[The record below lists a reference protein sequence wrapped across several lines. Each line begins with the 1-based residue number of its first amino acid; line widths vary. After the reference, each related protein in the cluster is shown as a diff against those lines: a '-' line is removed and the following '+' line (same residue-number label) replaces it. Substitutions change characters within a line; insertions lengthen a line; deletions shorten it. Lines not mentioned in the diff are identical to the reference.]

1 MQTFKSLFYAYRYV
15 CWDNTIKFFFVS
27 KENKVQK
34 YFPKDIHNYRR
45 KSSLYLDYYYS
56 VPEVISVLMDNSTG
70 VYTYVSIIDFTITPL
85 SVESIREDE

>member
-1 MQTFKSLFYAYRYV
+1 MSVKKIKSR
-15 CWDNTIKFFFVS
+15 NI
-27 KENKVQK
+27 
-34 YFPKDIHNYRR
+34 PKDIHNYRR

-85 SVESIREDE
+85 PVESIIEDE